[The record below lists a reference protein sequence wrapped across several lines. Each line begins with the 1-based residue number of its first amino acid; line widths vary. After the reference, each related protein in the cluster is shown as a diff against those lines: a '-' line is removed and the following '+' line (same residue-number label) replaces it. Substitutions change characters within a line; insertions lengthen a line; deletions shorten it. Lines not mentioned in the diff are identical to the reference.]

1 MLWMKMI
8 TKQLLDQAIIEVHKL
23 KNITYIDLFCGIGGF
38 RIALDKFGAE
48 CLFSSDFDKD
58 CQKIYELNFKEKPY
72 GDITKVDTK
81 LIPRHDI
88 LTAGFPC
95 QPFSISGKQG
105 GFEDTRG
112 TLFFDVAKIIK
123 LKRPKIVL
131 LENVANFAKHDDG
144 KTLNTVKKVLTDLDY
159 NFFYKILNASDFGIP
174 QSRKRTYMIG
184 IKKSYNSSEFIFP
197 RPINKE
203 VKLLDF
209 LENKIDSNSPVFKNK
224 KLFKKKEVI
233 KSSSLFNYLPN
244 KPVRLGIV
252 NKGGQGDRVYDPI
265 GHAITLSA
273 YGGGTGS
280 KTGLYFINN
289 KIRKLLP
296 RECANISGFPKNFKL
311 SDNSNVSYK
320 QFGNTVVVNVIE
332 HILSELKKQKFL

>member
-1 MLWMKMI
+1 M
-8 TKQLLDQAIIEVHKL
+8 
-23 KNITYIDLFCGIGGF
+23 
-38 RIALDKFGAE
+38 
-48 CLFSSDFDKD
+48 
-58 CQKIYELNFKEKPY
+58 
-72 GDITKVDTK
+72 
-81 LIPRHDI
+81 
-88 LTAGFPC
+88 TAGFPC

-112 TLFFDVAKIIK
+112 TLFFDVAKIVKIK
-123 LKRPKIVL
+123 KPKIIL

-144 KTLNTVKKVLTDLDY
+144 KTLNTVKKVITDLNY

-184 IKKSYNSSEFIFP
+184 IKKSYNNSEFIFP
-197 RPINKE
+197 RPINKD

-209 LENKIDSNSPVFKNK
+209 LENKINSNSPVFKNK
-224 KLFKKKEVI
+224 KLLKKKEVI
-233 KSSSLFNYLPN
+233 RNNCLFNFLPN
-244 KPVRLGIV
+244 KPVRIGII

-280 KTGLYFINN
+280 KTGLYLINN

-311 SDNSNVSYK
+311 SDNPNVSYK
-320 QFGNTVVVNVIE
+320 QFGNTVVVNVIQ
-332 HILSELKKQKFL
+332 HILIELKSQKFLWISIFKTI